1 MLSLLKQNHLKISL
15 FFVAVCLI
23 YAFVSVFPQFSYDT
37 QGHDYSINLN
47 ESDDDHASC
56 PSFFAKKLPVDI
68 SIEDNHTFAFYL
80 AISYFFQTRETL
92 HRDSILS
99 SKATDRAPP
108 IS

>member
-1 MLSLLKQNHLKISL
+1 MLAQLKQSHLKIC
-15 FFVAVCLI
+15 FFFIAICLT
-23 YAFVSVFPQFSYDT
+23 YGFVDAFSQLSYDN
-37 QGHDYSINLN
+37 QRYSNSINLN
-47 ESDDDHASC
+47 ESDDDHTSC
-56 PSFFAKKLPVDI
+56 PSFFVKKLPV
-68 SIEDNHTFAFYL
+68 SLSFEDHHSFAFYL